1 MVLHGDNTDR
11 YLCSSEDGVAHDLD
25 LTAGATENWFKDSPY
40 TWCAPK
46 GAGSTMV
53 NISERWKRYSVQKRT
68 CILPL
73 VCSLMPVAV
82 ANLAH
87 TTVDFDNL
95 TWIAAM
101 QMCEDN
107 DDPERLVHKT
117 SLAFFVAVQKM
128 GSGCSYIGEDD
139 CPCGGHAVF
148 VPSSGARRAFV
159 GCSNWRPGEPLSR
172 KNGHM
177 AMAIYPAVAADRV
190 QSWME
195 HGTDKLESSDKCS
208 YIAGKRYQ
216 EKPCRRHGGK
226 LPPLRRSGG
235 GTCPV
240 LKKLSTPA
248 VAAPDSTVR
257 VIIVLRGTHSDV
269 LPSACHPV
277 TLCATWFKV
286 IHPCPFEPCRNQS
299 VTRAAVQRPGAR
311 LFVSYGIRHARQLI
325 LLGKIW

>member
-1 MVLHGDNTDR
+1 
-11 YLCSSEDGVAHDLD
+11 
-25 LTAGATENWFKDSPY
+25 
-40 TWCAPK
+40 
-46 GAGSTMV
+46 MV